1 LAAFRH
7 NRDAATMKHPI
18 ALTRVLILCAPALL
32 LGACV
37 QPAPAGGVTA
47 EQAMA
52 RANEAYA
59 LAQKAEADAQA
70 ARSAASSMY
79 QRSLYK

>member
-1 LAAFRH
+1 MT
-7 NRDAATMKHPI
+7 DPI
-18 ALTRVLILCAPALL
+18 KLTHVLVLCAPALM
-32 LGACV
+32 LGACA
-37 QPAPAGGVTA
+37 QPAPAGGITA

-52 RANEAYA
+52 RANEAYS

-70 ARSAASSMY
+70 ARTAASSMY